1 MTIDDLNNT
10 ILDFVKK
17 AVIDNDDLGKKILN
31 FLTDEMDY
39 SSQQLDLTDWTY
51 YFLQIQSGPKQ
62 MNQIIEEM
70 RGNGVKLPSGN
81 PATVIS
87 SKLRRDSRFTFTQK
101 NGWEINKGIESNV
114 AASNYKSGD
123 ISDEAARIIAEETYA
138 SLKGTQSIDEL
149 GKYVLADATGVPY
162 NVDVELLRRFK
173 TMYRRF
179 ARLEEKE
186 NLRDSIVKVFKER
199 EQEREREI

>member
-199 EQEREREI
+199 EREREI